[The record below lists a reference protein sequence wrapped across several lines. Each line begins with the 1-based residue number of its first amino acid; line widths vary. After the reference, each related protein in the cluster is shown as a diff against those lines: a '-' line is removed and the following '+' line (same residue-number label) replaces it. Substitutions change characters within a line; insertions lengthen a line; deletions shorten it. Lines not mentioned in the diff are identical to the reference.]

1 MSIRYKVDFDPGSR
15 RVEKLQPSLLLRLHH
30 AASVVNMIQ
39 SAVQYVH
46 NPKKICLQ
54 SSYKSVFVVYLH
66 FFKLDPLS
74 NLRKK

>member
-1 MSIRYKVDFDPGSR
+1 MSIRYKVDFDPGSRR

-46 NPKKICLQ
+46 NPKKNCLQ
-54 SSYKSVFVVYLH
+54 SSYKSSICSLLT
-66 FFKLDPLS
+66 FFL
-74 NLRKK
+74 N

>member
-1 MSIRYKVDFDPGSR
+1 MSIRYKVDFDPGSRR

-46 NPKKICLQ
+46 NPKKNVYNLVINP
-54 SSYKSVFVVYLH
+54 VFVVYLH
-66 FFKLDPLS
+66 FF
-74 NLRKK
+74 